1 MSQDRTGA
9 DRVARHRQRRKASG
23 LVEIRAWVQPDQAED
38 IRAYLAYRDGEALPL
53 AQRRAAKR
61 FLERAVAA
69 TPPAAVAPAPPAPAA
84 VPPPAPAQRIE
95 PNGWAIKFKD
105 KPKFELRERLKKAG
119 FTFEAQRGIWIILKI
134 NAPSDDKLYAAI
146 NAAGGNLYSAL
157 I

>member
-23 LVEIRAWVQPDQAED
+23 LVEIRAWVQPDQAET
-38 IRAYLAYRDGEALPL
+38 IRAYLAYRDGEELTP

-61 FLERAVAA
+61 LLERAVAA

-95 PNGWAIKFKD
+95 PNGWAIRFKD
-105 KPKFELRERLKKAG
+105 KPKFELRERMKKAG
-119 FTFEAQRGIWIILKI
+119 WSFNAQRDCWNILK
-134 NAPSDDKLYAAI
+134 ADVVKDDKLYAAI
-146 NAAGGNLYSAL
+146 TAASGELYSDFL
-157 I
+157 